1 MNDRQLSTT
10 VLDRLDHIRDTD
22 PASVTALDVY
32 QDVTMHLETNDPA
45 LFRRIDTALVHVFAA
60 LMSAAWRDGYNVGQN
75 PGLLVYAQQQAP
87 AVSMPF
93 EWVTVAEGVEI
104 AQTVDQVVDDLLN
117 GGAA

>member
-22 PASVTALDVY
+22 LASVTALDVY
-32 QDVTMHLETNDPA
+32 QDAAGQLEASDPA
-45 LFRRIDTALVHVFAA
+45 LFRRVDAALVRVFAA

-75 PGLLVYAQQQAP
+75 PAQLIYAQQQAP
-87 AVSMPF
+87 SVAMPF